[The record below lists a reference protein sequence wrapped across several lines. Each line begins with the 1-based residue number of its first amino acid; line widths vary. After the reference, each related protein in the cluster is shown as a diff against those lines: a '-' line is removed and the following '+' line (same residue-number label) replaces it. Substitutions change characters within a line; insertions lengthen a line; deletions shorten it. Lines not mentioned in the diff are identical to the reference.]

1 MILCTYLLVILVKLS
16 SSCFLPFHVCSMLCF
31 FLCVFCLRSQ
41 SGIPHDQFSPA
52 DAALVATGGGDD
64 RGFLWKIGQ
73 GDWALEIQG
82 LKDSVSSLAFSNDRQ
97 LLASGSF
104 DGFIQIRNVSLG
116 NVKGTLEGSYGGIE
130 WVKWHP
136 RGPLVLAGSEDATV
150 WMWNAD
156 NKSAYFNIF
165 SGKTICTGCDDAAIR
180 IWNPKTGEIIHVVRG
195 LTCLTISSDSNLA
208 ITGAKDSSVHIVN
221 IASGKVANSLAA
233 HSDSIECVG
242 IAPRF
247 LATGCVDGKVR
258 VWDSLSGDCVR
269 TFNVHSDAIQSLSVS
284 ANKEFLVSVTLDGTA
299 RVFRDGRVPVKGQKS
314 IGFSLERQRVE
325 HGYLLHSCL

>member
-1 MILCTYLLVILVKLS
+1 MNSPTPHEEDDQGDVFMDESDIIHEVQVDEEED
-16 SSCFLPFHVCSMLCF
+16 LPDADDEEDAI
-31 FLCVFCLRSQ
+31 
-41 SGIPHDQFSPA
+41 GIPA

-165 SGKTICTGCDDAAIR
+165 SGHSKTICTGCDDAAIR

-221 IASGKVANSLAA
+221 IASGKLT
-233 HSDSIECVG
+233 
-242 IAPRF
+242 
-247 LATGCVDGKVR
+247 LGCNWKHG
-258 VWDSLSGDCVR
+258 SEACHLGSP
-269 TFNVHSDAIQSLSVS
+269 
-284 ANKEFLVSVTLDGTA
+284 
-299 RVFRDGRVPVKGQKS
+299 VF
-314 IGFSLERQRVE
+314 ITTCHL
-325 HGYLLHSCL
+325 